1 MSHQVMYVCHVDGK
15 FYIMEKRTKIAAGLL
30 PNYFRK
36 AGIAVIVLAFVPLV
50 IARAANITLSP
61 SSNEVFRLL
70 SMNAFILGLLFIA
83 WARDKVE
90 DELTIAIRQHSMLV
104 AFIWGVLNVII
115 KPFIDMLVKDPV
127 TDLKAQEL
135 ISSMLLIYLVL
146 YFVQKK
152 TRK

>member
-1 MSHQVMYVCHVDGK
+1 
-15 FYIMEKRTKIAAGLL
+15 MEKRTKIAAGLL

-36 AGIAVIVLAFVPLV
+36 AGIVVIVLAFVPLV
-50 IARAANITLSP
+50 IARVANITLSP

-70 SMNAFILGLLFIA
+70 SMNAFIVGLLFIA

-90 DELTIAIRQHSMLV
+90 DELTVAIRQNSMLV

-127 TDLKAQEL
+127 KDLKAQEL

-152 TRK
+152 TRN

>member
-1 MSHQVMYVCHVDGK
+1 
-15 FYIMEKRTKIAAGLL
+15 
-30 PNYFRK
+30 
-36 AGIAVIVLAFVPLV
+36 VLAFVPLV

-70 SMNAFILGLLFIA
+70 SMNPFILGLLFIA
-83 WARDKVE
+83 WARDQVE

-115 KPFIDMLVKDPV
+115 KPFIDMLVKDPA

>member
-61 SSNEVFRLL
+61 SGNEVFRLL

-90 DELTIAIRQHSMLV
+90 DELTIAIQHSMLV
-104 AFIWGVLNVII
+104 AFIWGVLNVIV